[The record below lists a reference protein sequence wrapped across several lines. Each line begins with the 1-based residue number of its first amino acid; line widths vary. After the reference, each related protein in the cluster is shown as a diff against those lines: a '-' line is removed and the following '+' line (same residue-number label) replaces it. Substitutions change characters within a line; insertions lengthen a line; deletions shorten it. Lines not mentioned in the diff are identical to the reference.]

1 MQNQLIF
8 LTKNSLLYRRT
19 FESGFTCT
27 FHLRVYPFDTQ
38 RCSVHFVTTT
48 SHGGNNSSKSSGVE
62 LVPGFLSMALE
73 EQATIVQVW
82 VEKKRI
88 FRR

>member
-1 MQNQLIF
+1 MQNQLII

-27 FHLRVYPFDTQ
+27 FHLRLYPFDTQ

-48 SHGGNNSSKSSGVE
+48 SIGNSSSKSSGVE

-88 FRR
+88 FRK